1 MAART
6 VMGMGGLVLLLA
18 LGGCY
23 ESPDATNYDPGVYKG
38 KTDPLLAKQKRE
50 EQQKALE
57 QRFRAVQ
64 TDR

>member
-1 MAART
+1 MAIRR
-6 VMGMGGLVLLLA
+6 VMGSGALVLLLA

-38 KTDPLLAKQKRE
+38 KTDPLLAKQKRQ

-57 QRFRAVQ
+57 RRFRTVQ